1 MENCC
6 SSMSFKFYGFSCAQG
21 ERVGILVNFTDTLV
35 HFGGTPG
42 MRLSSPAEA
51 KLTVIPPEKPQNLNK
66 DGNALVTVRGFS
78 IVIIIIVIII
88 IIVAIVL
95 FLLVILII
103 INIILVIVPL
113 IPKPSQ

>member
-1 MENCC
+1 MDNCC

-88 IIVAIVL
+88 VVVVL
-95 FLLVILII
+95 FLLIILII
-103 INIILVIVPL
+103 ISIILVIVRL
-113 IPKPSQ
+113 RPKPSQ